1 MRIISGNYKGKKIEY
16 LKSKKTRPLK
26 DAVKESIFNI
36 LLHSKKVNIKIS
48 RANILDLYSGTGSFG
63 LECFSRGANKI
74 FFFEN
79 DIEVFNILKK
89 NTNQYLLEKKIEI
102 INSKAENFKTFLFNE
117 KFDIVFL
124 DPPFKEKNLINIISK
139 IKKEKILKKKHVL
152 IIHREKGS
160 KDDFDSNLNIL
171 LEKKYGRSKIIFA
184 KII

>member
-36 LLHSKKVNIKIS
+36 LFHSKKINIEIS

-89 NTNQYLLEKKIEI
+89 NTNQYLQEKKIEI
-102 INSKAENFKTFLFNE
+102 INSKAENFKKILINE

-124 DPPFKEKNLINIISK
+124 DPPFKEKI
-139 IKKEKILKKKHVL
+139 
-152 IIHREKGS
+152 
-160 KDDFDSNLNIL
+160 
-171 LEKKYGRSKIIFA
+171 
-184 KII
+184 